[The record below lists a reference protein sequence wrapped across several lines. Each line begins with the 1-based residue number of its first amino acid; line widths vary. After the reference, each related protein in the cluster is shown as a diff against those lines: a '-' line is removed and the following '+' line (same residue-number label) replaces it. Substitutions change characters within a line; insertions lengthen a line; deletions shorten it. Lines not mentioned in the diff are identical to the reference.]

1 MLNLT
6 KDISLNKKQRDI
18 IKGFGTLK
26 KEHWQRN
33 QTRLREK
40 ITSDLKE
47 LQNNRCV
54 YCGCEILDTPDVE
67 HIAHKAKYP
76 QFLFTPKN
84 LALSCKTCNQMY
96 KGETDIIE
104 ILNQDYLKCK
114 FSMVH
119 PYIDDV
125 NHYFDTSKIII
136 LKKAGLTPAEDEKAD
151 HTIKILHWDEEAV
164 RNRRAREATSLM
176 YCTEHVTT
184 LDQELIKNTL
194 QFHP

>member
-6 KDISLNKKQRDI
+6 KSISLNEEQKKI
-18 IKGFGTLK
+18 INNFGILK
-26 KEHWQRN
+26 KEHWNRN
-33 QTRLREK
+33 QTKLRKK
-40 ITSDLKE
+40 ITSDLKV

-76 QFLFTPKN
+76 QFLFMPSN

-96 KGETDIIE
+96 KGETDVIKT
-104 ILNQDYLKCK
+104 LRKDYLKCK
-114 FSMVH
+114 FLMVH

-125 NHYFDTSKIII
+125 NHYFDTNKSIIR
-136 LKKAGLTPAEDEKAD
+136 KQPGLTPDENIKAD
-151 HTIKILHWDEEAV
+151 YTIKILHWDEEALLK
-164 RNRRAREATSLM
+164 RRAREAM
-176 YCTEHVTT
+176 FQQYCTEHVTT

-194 QFHP
+194 QFHL